1 MEIKTEN
8 QEFGIKDLVQS
19 FRNYGIEIRKKIW
32 LFVGLFILISGFLVY
47 RWAVDQPLYISKIN
61 FMLNDSE
68 GSSMGFNSILGQIG
82 LPTTSQ
88 RLNLQKNSRNSKDS
102 KNWRKTFISKNLK

>member
-8 QEFGIKDLVQS
+8 QEFGIKIWSKVLETMELKSEKNLAVCRLVH
-19 FRNYGIEIRKKIW
+19 FDFW
-32 LFVGLFILISGFLVY
+32 FLVY

-88 RLNLQKNSRNSKDS
+88 RLNLQKILEIAKT
-102 KNWRKTFISKNLK
+102 RKIGEKLYFKNLK